1 MAFFDKLNSFA
12 KNVGDKTKEA
22 MEISRLNTKI
32 RTEKAAIEA
41 AYKKLGEHFYDKHTA
56 GEVYDEAA
64 EEIFAAIDASNSA
77 IADLEAEIARIR
89 AEREASRAAAP
100 APASAPT
107 HSIPAGTPCPA
118 CGKLIPPGAKFCGGC
133 GNSVASEP
141 EHPVQDNL
149 ACPNCGKLNPSG
161 TKFCGDCGT
170 MLEGLQVDKQQEIK
184 KTEEPEEPVK
194 QEAPEASKEPDKPV
208 VPEAPDIPETSE
220 EPDKSEEP
228 LEPAEKV
235 CRHAAL
241 NYRTTLN
248 SAVIVEQKLN
258 NIELSAC
265 DYKFIT
271 QALYYLIRISLMSCA
286 YLFTVDFQ
294 HNH

>member
-1 MAFFDKLNSFA
+1 MVYLAKVSFGGMCMAFFDKLNSFA

-235 CRHAAL
+235 CP
-241 NYRTTLN
+241 
-248 SAVIVEQKLN
+248 SCG
-258 NIELSAC
+258 IELPDDS
-265 DYKFIT
+265 KFCGNCGTKIE
-271 QALYYLIRISLMSCA
+271 
-286 YLFTVDFQ
+286 
-294 HNH
+294 